1 MVVFLEGVKRRT
13 QEYVSITSTAF
24 YTGSVPRLSE
34 EWGTPEHA
42 TQARSAREECW
53 EGKEEREAFSPLP
66 ISPFV
71 ATSLDD

>member
-42 TQARSAREECW
+42 TQARSAREESW
-53 EGKEEREAFSPLP
+53 ERKEERQAFSPLP

-71 ATSLDD
+71 AASLDN